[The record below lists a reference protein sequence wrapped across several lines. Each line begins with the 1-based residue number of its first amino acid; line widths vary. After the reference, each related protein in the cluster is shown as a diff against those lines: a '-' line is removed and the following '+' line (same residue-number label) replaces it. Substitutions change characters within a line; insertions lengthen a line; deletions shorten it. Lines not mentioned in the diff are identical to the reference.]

1 MPIPTG
7 LLQRLAQFAGKNKDI
22 VGNVATGS
30 ALTAGFGLLGG
41 GPKAAAAYGAADF
54 LTAYPATL
62 LARKLGSKITKPVLG
77 ISPKTLQG
85 GLETVANLGASVIS
99 PGIVDA
105 VAGKA
110 LYPETAQGN
119 VLQQQQIAQQMEQ
132 RVAVNGLQQ
141 PELVSPGTQFQM
153 QGLEQQ
159 FLQDF
164 TKPQQY
170 MAELMPEYEQYLND
184 LRSYARQAQTL

>member
-7 LLQRLAQFAGKNKDI
+7 LLQRLAQYAGKNKDI

-62 LARKLGSKITKPVLG
+62 LARKLGSKITKPVMG

-85 GLETVANLGASVIS
+85 GLEMTANLGASVVS
-99 PGIVDA
+99 PLVADA
-105 VAGKA
+105 VAGRA
-110 LYPETAQGN
+110 LYPETTQSN
-119 VLQQQQIAQQMEQ
+119 ILQQQQVAQEMEQ
-132 RVAVNGLQQ
+132 RAAINGLQTPQ
-141 PELVSPGTQFQM
+141 LVSPGTQFQM

-159 FLQDF
+159 FLQNF

-170 MAELMPEYEQYLND
+170 MSELMPEYEQYLND
-184 LRSYARQAQTL
+184 LRSYARQGQTL

>member
-7 LLQRLAQFAGKNKDI
+7 LLQRIAQFAGKNKDI

-30 ALTAGFGLLGG
+30 ALNAGFGLLAA
-41 GPKAAAAYGAADF
+41 GPKAAAVYGAADF
-54 LTAYPATL
+54 LTAYPAAL
-62 LARKLGSKITKPVLG
+62 IARKLGSKITKPVLG
-77 ISPKTLQG
+77 ISPKTVQS
-85 GLETVANLGASVIS
+85 GLDTVANVGAMLVS
-99 PGIVDA
+99 PSITDA
-105 VAGKA
+105 VAGKF

-119 VLQQQQIAQQMEQ
+119 ILQQQQVAQQMEQ
-132 RVAVNGLQQ
+132 RADVNRLQTQ
-141 PELVSPGTQFQM
+141 QLVSPGTQFQM

-170 MAELMPEYEQYLND
+170 MAELMPEYDQYLND

>member
-7 LLQRLAQFAGKNKDI
+7 LLQRLAQYAGKNKDI

-62 LARKLGSKITKPVLG
+62 LARKLGSKITKPVMG

-85 GLETVANLGASVIS
+85 GLEMTANLGASVVS
-99 PGIVDA
+99 PLVADA
-105 VAGKA
+105 VAGKF
-110 LYPETAQGN
+110 LYPETTQSN
-119 VLQQQQIAQQMEQ
+119 ILQQQQVAQEMEQ
-132 RVAVNGLQQ
+132 RAAINGLQTPQ
-141 PELVSPGTQFQM
+141 LVSPGTQFQM

-170 MAELMPEYEQYLND
+170 MSELMPEYEQYLND
-184 LRSYARQAQTL
+184 LRSYARQGQTL

>member
-1 MPIPTG
+1 MPVPAG
-7 LLQRLAQFAGKNKDI
+7 LLQRLAQYAGKNKDI

-77 ISPKTLQG
+77 IAPKTVQG
-85 GLETVANLGASVIS
+85 GLEMAANLGASVIS
-99 PGIVDA
+99 PLVADA
-105 VAGKA
+105 VVGKA
-110 LYPETAQGN
+110 LYPETTQSN
-119 VLQQQQIAQQMEQ
+119 ILQQQQVAQEMEH
-132 RVAVNGLQQ
+132 RATINNLQTPQ
-141 PELVSPGTQFQM
+141 LVSPGTQFQM

-184 LRSYARQAQTL
+184 LRSHGRLQSIP